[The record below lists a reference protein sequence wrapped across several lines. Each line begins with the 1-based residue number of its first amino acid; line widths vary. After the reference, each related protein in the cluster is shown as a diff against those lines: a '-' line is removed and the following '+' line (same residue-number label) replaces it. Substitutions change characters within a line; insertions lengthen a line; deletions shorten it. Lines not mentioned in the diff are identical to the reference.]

1 MAGVETIRR
10 RNVFVDNGFMFVF
23 NTFSADGKKR
33 FWRCRKRNICKSRV
47 NTNVDDLTV
56 LKRIN
61 EHSHDSNAAVV
72 EAEVAV
78 TKIKIRSQ
86 QTLES
91 TSIVLNECTTG
102 LSQAAK
108 VSDIIFLRKK
118 KNKYYYGIF

>member
-10 RNVFVDNGFMFVF
+10 RNVFVNNGYMFIF
-23 NTFSADGKKR
+23 DAFSADGKKR
-33 FWRCRKRNICKSRV
+33 FWRCRNRNICKARIHAD
-47 NTNVDDLTV
+47 VDDLTV

-61 EHSHDSNAAVV
+61 EHSHDSDAAAV

-91 TSIVLNECTTG
+91 TSIVLNECTTE

-108 VSDIIFLRKK
+108 VSDIIFLHQLC
-118 KNKYYYGIF
+118 

>member
-1 MAGVETIRR
+1 MAVVETIRR
-10 RNVFVDNGFMFVF
+10 RDVFVDNGFMFIF
-23 NTFSADGKKR
+23 DAFSADKTKR
-33 FWRCRKRNICKSRV
+33 FWRCRKRNICKSRIH
-47 NTNVDDLTV
+47 TNVDEDDLTV

-61 EHSHDSNAAVV
+61 EHSHDSDAAAV

-108 VSDIIFLRKK
+108 VSDLIFLPQLC
-118 KNKYYYGIF
+118 